1 MVMSSGR
8 VNANMIDA
16 MNSVKI
22 NKVVDAVNGNMDM
35 RQILEICNQMDAAMD
50 TGDVL
55 EDADYEKIMREVG
68 MQMND

>member
-1 MVMSSGR
+1 MSSGR

>member
-1 MVMSSGR
+1 MSSGR

-16 MNSVKI
+16 MKSFKI
-22 NKVVDAVNGNMDM
+22 NTVVNAVNGNMDM

>member
-16 MNSVKI
+16 MKSVKI
-22 NKVVDAVNGNMDM
+22 NKVVNAVNGNMDM

-55 EDADYEKIMREVG
+55 EDADYE
-68 MQMND
+68 